1 MNGFF
6 KWAASLL
13 GRTWVW
19 SLLLVFAIALT
30 VWFLG
35 PLLAVDDYRLW
46 QGSSSRLLT
55 ISVLFLSWALAM
67 VFANWRRA
75 AWQGMPE
82 NSERRQRD
90 ALAEG
95 EKMQVRGRFK
105 EALQSL
111 KFSRRYGEHG
121 KHWRS
126 ELPWYLLIGD
136 EGSGKTR
143 LLAASESPFPLDR
156 NASAGQVGGSRYC
169 DWYFADDGVL
179 IDTAGRY
186 LMQPDSRADAAGW
199 STLLKLLKARRRV
212 RPLNGVVVT
221 LSMDALLHA
230 GEHALDTQ
238 ARKVHSRLL
247 EIQQTLHVDLPV
259 YLVVTQADRLPGFAE
274 FFDGPQAEG
283 SDALLGECLT
293 DGNGGTDVAQV
304 RLAFEALLQRLSG
317 DLIQRLHQERNSE
330 RRGRMFDFPH
340 QAAGIGEGL
349 CRFIEAA
356 FSAHRHQHINGL
368 RGFYLTSAGG
378 TPEAVERR
386 GHFIRGFFSRVVFAE
401 SGLAG
406 LNPSEQRRIRR
417 RHSLLALTSFL
428 LIGAAGL
435 VWAQG
440 YFANQQYLEQLHDL
454 AHPPMLAQT
463 RVNDVLAMLPLLDS
477 RLAATRVFPS
487 EGRASPAERVGL
499 YQGDISRPVL
509 ESAYEQTLHQELLS
523 AVGDVLEDQVRANL
537 EDRELLLESLR
548 AYLMLNLPERR
559 DSDWLGER
567 LADHWSVRYTADTAT
582 QNRLNAHVARLLE
595 RPFVQPLNDQLVA
608 QARQVLRGEP
618 LAGVVYRAL
627 REQARSLEPYRFS
640 QHLDRQGRVFAGI
653 DQPIPGFYTQR
664 YWRYFEA
671 QGAQLVNLIVQ
682 DNWVLGESSD
692 LSPMDSRRLM
702 VELEQRYFSDY
713 ADAWSEAL
721 GRIRMQ
727 GTETILQGVEQL
739 TSLTSAQS
747 PLLQLL
753 QQVREHTRFPSATS
767 GLDELLTRVPRTA
780 GVSAAEAAQLLPS
793 SLQGAL
799 PHVVPNTARR
809 ALQRRFE
816 SLHHLLDDQHN
827 PGAEVTQVLHALNEV
842 HLQLLALNREERSE
856 LAAFALVKR
865 RMSGEQDALGNL
877 RNVTARLPLPLTGWL
892 DGLADDT
899 WRRLLEEAYRHVNQ
913 RYQTEVYGFY
923 AKAIK
928 QHYPFNAHAGSD
940 VTLNDFQEFFNPQG
954 VMARFIDQYLQPFIT
969 VDANRYRLRSVDG
982 QGLPMSRGLL
992 DQFSKAQRIRR
1003 SFFAEGQGEMQVR
1016 FSVAPYSLDPGVSRA
1031 ILRVGD
1037 QQLEY
1042 RHGPIVPMVFQW
1054 PSEAENGRS
1063 SLVLERSAKRTLV
1076 IEKNVGPWS
1085 LFRLFDLMQREPLN
1099 GQDAQILTSDVS
1111 GVRANYQLTSLRT
1124 PSAFDMGTWRTFRMP
1139 EQL

>member
-6 KWAASLL
+6 KWAGSLL
-13 GRTWVW
+13 CRTWVW

-30 VWFLG
+30 VWFIG
-35 PLLAVDDYRLW
+35 PLLAVDDYRFW
-46 QGSSSRLLT
+46 QGSASRLLT
-55 ISVLFLSWALAM
+55 ISVLFLLWGLAM
-67 VFANWRRA
+67 VFANWRRV

-90 ALAEG
+90 ALVDG
-95 EKMQVRGRFK
+95 ENMQVRGRFK
-105 EALQSL
+105 EALHSL
-111 KFSRRYGEHG
+111 KFSRRYGEHS
-121 KHWRS
+121 KRWRN

-143 LLAASESPFPLDR
+143 LLTASGSRFPLDR
-156 NASAGQVGGSRYC
+156 NEAESQVGGTRYC

-186 LMQPDSRADAAGW
+186 LTQADSRVDAAGW

-247 EIQQTLHVDLPV
+247 EIQQALHVDLPV

-274 FFDGPQAEG
+274 FFDGPQGED
-283 SDALLGECLT
+283 SDALLGECLA
-293 DGNGGTDVAQV
+293 DGNGGSDVAQV
-304 RLAFEALLQRLSG
+304 RRAFEALLQRLSSE
-317 DLIQRLHQERNSE
+317 LIQRLHQERNSE
-330 RRGRMFDFPH
+330 RRGQMLDFPH

-356 FSAHRHQHINGL
+356 FSAHRYQHINGL

-378 TPEAVERR
+378 APETVERR
-386 GHFIRGFFSRVVFAE
+386 GQFIHGFFSRVVFAE
-401 SGLAG
+401 SDLAG
-406 LNPSEQRRIRR
+406 LDPSEQRRIRR

-428 LIGAAGL
+428 LIGTAGW

-440 YFANQQYLEQLHDL
+440 YFANRQYLEQLSDL
-454 AHPPMLAQT
+454 ARSPTLAQSRT
-463 RVNDVLAMLPLLDS
+463 NDVLAILPLLDS
-477 RLAATRVFPS
+477 RLAATRVFPP
-487 EGRASPAERVGL
+487 EGRASLAERVGL

-509 ESAYEQTLHQELLS
+509 ESAYEQTLHQRLLS
-523 AVGDVLEDQVRANL
+523 ALGDVLEDQVRANL

-559 DSDWLGER
+559 DVDWLGER
-567 LADHWSVRYTADTAT
+567 LAGLWPVRYTVDTAT
-582 QNRLNAHVARLLE
+582 QNRLNAHIARLLE

-618 LAGVVYRAL
+618 LAGVVYRAM
-627 REQARSLEPYRFS
+627 REQARSLEPFRFS
-640 QHLDRQGRVFAGI
+640 QHLDPQGRVFTGI

-682 DNWVLGESSD
+682 DNWVLGENSD

-721 GRIRMQ
+721 GRIRLQ

-739 TSLTSAQS
+739 ASLTSAQS
-747 PLLQLL
+747 PLLQVL

-780 GVSAAEAAQLLPS
+780 GVPGEVAQLLPS
-793 SLQGAL
+793 SVQEAV
-799 PHVVPNTARR
+799 PQVVPNTARR

-856 LAAFALVKR
+856 LAAFVLVKR
-865 RMSGEQDALGNL
+865 RMSGEQDALGHL
-877 RNVTARLPLPLTGWL
+877 RNVTARLPLPLSGWL
-892 DGLADDT
+892 DGLADET
-899 WRRLLEEAYRHVNQ
+899 WRRLLEQAYRHVNQ
-913 RYQTEVYGFY
+913 RYQAEVYGFY
-923 AKAIK
+923 DKAIK
-928 QHYPFNAHAGSD
+928 PHYPFNAHAGSD
-940 VTLNDFQEFFNPQG
+940 VTLNDFQAFFNPQG
-954 VMARFIDQYLQPFIT
+954 VMARFIDNYLQPFIT
-969 VDANRYRLRSVDG
+969 VDSNRYRLRSVDG
-982 QGLPMSRGLL
+982 QSLPMSRALL
-992 DQFSKAQRIRR
+992 DQMAKAQRIRR
-1003 SFFAEGQGEMQVR
+1003 SFFADDQGEMQVR
-1016 FSVAPYSLDPGVSRA
+1016 FTVAPYSLDPNVSRA

-1054 PSEAENGRS
+1054 PSAAENGRS
-1063 SLVLERSAKRTLV
+1063 SLVLERGAKRALE

-1099 GQDAQILTSDVS
+1099 GQDAQVLISNVS
-1111 GVRANYQLTSLRT
+1111 GLRANYQLTSLRT
-1124 PSAFDMGTWRTFRMP
+1124 PSAFDIDTWRTFRIP

>member
-6 KWAASLL
+6 RWAGRLL
-13 GRTWVW
+13 RRTWLW

-30 VWFLG
+30 VWIIG
-35 PLLAVDDYRLW
+35 PLLAVDDYRFW
-46 QGSSSRLLT
+46 QGSASRLLT
-55 ISVLFLSWALAM
+55 ISVLFLSWGLAM
-67 VFANWRRA
+67 VFVSWRRV

-90 ALAEG
+90 ALVEG

-105 EALQSL
+105 EALHGL

-121 KHWRS
+121 KRWRN

-143 LLAASESPFPLDR
+143 LLAASGSPFPLDR
-156 NASAGQVGGSRYC
+156 NESPGQVGGTRYC

-186 LMQPDSRADAAGW
+186 LTQPHSRADAAGW
-199 STLLKLLKARRRV
+199 STLLKLLKARRRA
-212 RPLNGVVVT
+212 RPLNGVVVS

-230 GEHALDTQ
+230 DEHALDTQ
-238 ARKVHSRLL
+238 ARNVHNRLL
-247 EIQQTLHVDLPV
+247 EIQQTLHADLPV

-274 FFDGPQAEG
+274 FFDGPQGEG
-283 SDALLGECLT
+283 SDALLGECLV
-293 DGNGGTDVAQV
+293 DSNGGTDLAQV

-317 DLIQRLHQERNSE
+317 ELIQRLHQERSSE
-330 RRGRMFDFPH
+330 RRGRMLDFPH

-356 FSAHRHQHINGL
+356 FCAHRYQHINGL
-368 RGFYLTSAGG
+368 RGFYLTSAGA
-378 TPEAVERR
+378 TETVERR
-386 GHFIRGFFSRVVFAE
+386 GHFIQGFFSRVVFAE
-401 SGLAG
+401 SDLAD
-406 LNPSEQRRIRR
+406 LDPSEQRRIRR
-417 RHSLLALTSFL
+417 RHSLLALTSCL

-440 YFANQQYLEQLHDL
+440 YFTNQQYLEQLRDL
-454 AHPPMLAQT
+454 ARPPTLAQSGT
-463 RVNDVLAMLPLLDS
+463 NDVLALLPLLDS

-487 EGRASPAERVGL
+487 EGQASLDERVGL

-509 ESAYEQTLHQELLS
+509 ESAYEQTLHQWLLS
-523 AVGDVLEDQVRANL
+523 AVGDVLEEQVRANL

-559 DSDWLGER
+559 DADWLGER
-567 LADHWSVRYTADTAT
+567 LADHWSVRYSADTAT

-640 QHLDRQGRVFAGI
+640 QHLDPQGRVFAGI

-671 QGAQLVNLIVQ
+671 QGAQLVDLIVQ

-721 GRIRMQ
+721 GRIRLQ
-727 GTETILQGVEQL
+727 GTETILQGIEQL
-739 TSLTSAQS
+739 ASLTSAQS
-747 PLLQLL
+747 PLLQVL

-780 GVSAAEAAQLLPS
+780 GVPGEVAQWLPNGV
-793 SLQGAL
+793 QRAM

-816 SLHHLLDDQHN
+816 PLHHLLDDQHN

-856 LAAFALVKR
+856 SAAFALVKR
-865 RMSGEQDALGNL
+865 RMSGEQDPLGNL

-899 WRRLLEEAYRHVNQ
+899 WRRLLEGAYRHVNQ
-913 RYQTEVYGFY
+913 RYQTEVYGYY

-940 VTLNDFQEFFNPQG
+940 VALNDFQAFFNPQG
-954 VMARFIDQYLQPFIT
+954 VMSRFIDNYLQPFIT
-969 VDANRYRLRSVDG
+969 ADANHYRLRKVDG
-982 QGLPMSRGLL
+982 QSLPMSRALL
-992 DQFSKAQRIRR
+992 DQLLKAQRIRR
-1003 SFFAEGQGEMQVR
+1003 SFFAEDQGAMQVR
-1016 FSVAPYSLDPGVSRA
+1016 FTVAPYSLDPGVSRA

-1054 PSEAENGRS
+1054 PSAAENGRS
-1063 SLVLERSAKRTLV
+1063 SLVLERGAKRALE

-1099 GQDAQILTSDVS
+1099 GQDAQILTSNVS
-1111 GVRANYQLTSLRT
+1111 GLRANYQLTSLRT
-1124 PSAFDMGTWRTFRMP
+1124 PSAFDIDTWRTFRIP